1 MAASTETSN
10 HILDLPILKH
20 FDKDKG
26 EISFDPKN
34 WRKGEKGLGRLISLA
49 LLAGLGYLSWV
60 YILPPLFRAL
70 GQVIA
75 IAGVA
80 ILLVFLVM
88 MLPVIF
94 KGLRFMTR
102 KIHRALIQHNPFGEL
117 EEQKIKMLKNK
128 KTFIEAK
135 TKIKALKNNMEAESI
150 KAEEDSE
157 GYQKNILSLQRQA
170 EKLRD
175 SMQTLVNQKGNA
187 AKDTDEYVETQSEL
201 AKKLSESQRISTLL
215 EQSKSFVQKYG
226 SRASVMGKLDRKLTL
241 AGTAIDIKISD
252 FEATIEMLR
261 KEYEF
266 AQNAK
271 AATDGAKSAMLF
283 TKDWELDYALDVIS
297 TTIAMDIAKTQE
309 NLLDLDTLTS
319 KYSLDSDE
327 LYSQLDTLA
336 DRIKT
341 GKDVIPDAQ
350 QYQNPNYKLT
360 SEDKKSSGGFGEL
373 FN

>member
-1 MAASTETSN
+1 MSTFSETSS

-26 EISFDPKN
+26 EISFDPNN
-34 WRKGEKGLGRLISLA
+34 WRKGEKGLGRVI
-49 LLAGLGYLSWV
+49 GLGLLGTLGYFSWV

-70 GQVIA
+70 GQAIA

-80 ILLVFLVM
+80 VLSIFLIM
-88 MLPVIF
+88 MLPIIL
-94 KGLRFMTR
+94 KGLRFATR
-102 KIHRALIQHNPFGEL
+102 KIHRALIKHNPFGEL
-117 EEQKIKMLKNK
+117 EEQKLKMLKNK

-135 TKIKALKNNMEAESI
+135 TKIRALKNNMEANSI
-150 KAEEDSE
+150 QSEKDSE
-157 GYQKNILSLQRQA
+157 EYQKMILSLQHKA
-170 EKLRD
+170 EKLKA
-175 SMQTLVNQKGNA
+175 SMQALVNEQGNA
-187 AKDTDEYVETQSEL
+187 AKDTDEYVEYQSEL
-201 AKKLSESQRISTLL
+201 AKRLSESQRVAQQMD
-215 EQSKSFVQKYG
+215 QSKKFVQKYG
-226 SRASVMGKLDRKLTL
+226 SRAAVMGKLDRKLTL

-252 FEATIEMLR
+252 FDVTIDMLR

-266 AQNAK
+266 AQTAR

-283 TKDWELDYALDVIS
+283 TKSWELDYALDVIS

-327 LYSQLDTLA
+327 LYAQLDTLA

-341 GKDVIPDAQ
+341 GKDVIPEAKK
-350 QYQNPNYKLT
+350 YQNPNYKLT
-360 SEDKKSSGGFGEL
+360 SEDKRASGGFGDL
-373 FN
+373 FK

>member
-1 MAASTETSN
+1 MASATETSS

-20 FDKDKG
+20 FDKENG

-34 WRKGEKGLGRLISLA
+34 WRKGEKGLGRFIGLA
-49 LLAGLGYLSWV
+49 LLGGLGYLSCV
-60 YILPPLFRAL
+60 YILPPVFRAL
-70 GQVIA
+70 GQIAA

-80 ILLVFLVM
+80 VFLAFFVM
-88 MLPVIF
+88 MLPVIY
-94 KGLRFMTR
+94 KALRFTTR
-102 KIHRALIQHNPFGEL
+102 KIHRALIKNNPFGEL
-117 EEQKIKMLKNK
+117 EDQKIKMLKNK

-135 TKIKALKNNMEAESI
+135 TKIKALKNNMEAESV
-150 KAEEDSE
+150 KAEDDSN
-157 GYQKNILSLQRQA
+157 GYQKSILTLQRQA

-175 SMQTLVNQKGNA
+175 GMQSLVNEKGNA
-187 AKDTDEYVETQSEL
+187 AKDTDEYVEMQSEL
-201 AKKLSESQRISTLL
+201 AKKLSESQRISILL
-215 EQSKSFVQKYG
+215 DQSKNFVQKYG
-226 SRASVMGKLDRKLTL
+226 SRASIMGKLDRKLTL

-271 AATDGAKSAMLF
+271 AATEGAKSAMLF
-283 TKDWELDYALDVIS
+283 TKEWELDYALDVIS
-297 TTIAMDIAKTQE
+297 STIALDIAKTQE

-327 LYSQLDTLA
+327 LYAQLDDLA

-350 QYQNPNYKLT
+350 KYQSPNYKLT
-360 SEDKKSSGGFGEL
+360 SDDKKASGGFGEL
-373 FN
+373 FK